1 MGRPKALARVR
12 GVPLVGRVVSAA
24 RDVAG
29 EVVVASRGA
38 LAVDVERI
46 LPGVRVVRDRHRART
61 PLAGL
66 LAGAEALDCPYMAAL
81 PCDLP
86 FVRPLLLARLFRA
99 AEGRDAAIPRW
110 PDGRIEPL
118 VAVYRREALVVAAR
132 ASLAA
137 GERSILAMIR
147 RLDRVRF
154 VPIRALRSADPA
166 GVSFVNLNTPGE
178 LARAR
183 RFGPAARRDGRPRGR

>member
-12 GVPLVGRVVSAA
+12 GVPLVCRVASTASE
-24 RDVAG
+24 VAG

-38 LAVDVERI
+38 LAVDVARV
-46 LPGVRVVRDRHRART
+46 LPGLRVVRDRHRVRT
-61 PLAGL
+61 PLVGL
-66 LAGAEALDCPYMAAL
+66 LAGAEALDCSYVAAL

-86 FVRPLLLARLFRA
+86 FVRPLLLERLFRA

-118 VAVYRREALVVAAR
+118 VAVYRRDALVVAAR

-137 GERSILAMIR
+137 EERSLLAMIR
-147 RLDRVRF
+147 RLDRARF
-154 VPIRALRSADPA
+154 VPIEALRSADA
-166 GVSFVNLNTPGE
+166 ALVSFVNVNTPGE

-183 RFGPAARRDGRPRGR
+183 RLAPTARRDGRPRAR